1 MKPETQRQ
9 RAEFAAQ
16 LRVYSPK
23 DPPILS
29 TEALNDVCAV
39 FHEDSKARRRLRTQL
54 RAVLTEAMSV
64 PGAHATSVVKA
75 MSLALE
81 GLED

>member
-1 MKPETQRQ
+1 MKAETRRE

-29 TEALNDVCAV
+29 TEAIDDLCAV
-39 FHEDSKARRRLRTQL
+39 FHDDAKARRRVKTALKAALVESGSAR
-54 RAVLTEAMSV
+54 VLLIKEA
-64 PGAHATSVVKA
+64 
-75 MSLALE
+75 LLE
-81 GLED
+81 LEAEE